1 MSDNQEKSRTQPY
14 VTAVPV
20 STTPIV
26 ISNSVPVDVQTTA
39 QLAISNDMIKTY
51 NYRRS
56 VMWFSGID
64 IFFSTI
70 YCLYQP
76 YFLIPLMIAFTGYY
90 GAKKYNVRLVQCYF
104 LYCVLVNI
112 IGRVA
117 YFFVYY
123 HNLDGQSKQQHA
135 FDFAWIMIS
144 TVISIWVCEIIYKFI
159 KYYGKLS
166 EREVLFLK
174 QNAHNTYV
182 HRRFYYI

>member
-1 MSDNQEKSRTQPY
+1 MVEHDPKNESEEY

-20 STTPIV
+20 TIPVSV
-26 ISNSVPVDVQTTA
+26 NQVPVPEIT
-39 QLAISNDMIKTY
+39 ISDDMIKTY

-64 IFFSTI
+64 IFFSAI
-70 YCLYQP
+70 YCLYVP

-112 IGRVA
+112 IGRVV

-123 HNLDGQSKQQHA
+123 HNLDGQSKQEHS

-174 QNAHNTYV
+174 QNAHSSYV
-182 HRRFYYI
+182 HRRFYYV

>member
-1 MSDNQEKSRTQPY
+1 MSDSQDKSRTQPY

-20 STTPIV
+20 SAPIV
-26 ISNSVPVDVQTTA
+26 ITGTTPVDVQTAA
-39 QLAISNDMIKTY
+39 QLAISDNMIKTY

-64 IFFSTI
+64 IFFSAI

-76 YFLIPLMIAFTGYY
+76 YFLIPLLIAFTGYQ

-104 LYCVLVNI
+104 VYCVLVNI

-123 HNLDGQSKQQHA
+123 HNLDGESKQAHA
-135 FDFAWIMIS
+135 FDFAWIILS
-144 TVISIWVCEIIYKFI
+144 TAISIWVCEIIYKFT
-159 KYYGKLS
+159 KYHRKLS
-166 EREVLFLK
+166 EPEVLFLK
-174 QNAHNTYV
+174 QNAHPNYV

>member
-1 MSDNQEKSRTQPY
+1 MTDNQEKPRTQPY
-14 VTAVPV
+14 VTAVPIN
-20 STTPIV
+20 TPQV
-26 ISNSVPVDVQTTA
+26 VVTANPVP
-39 QLAISNDMIKTY
+39 QLAISDNMIKTY

-64 IFFSTI
+64 IFFSAI

-123 HNLDGQSKQQHA
+123 HNLDGQSKQEHA

-174 QNAHNTYV
+174 QNAHPNYV
-182 HRRFYYI
+182 SRRFYYI

>member
-1 MSDNQEKSRTQPY
+1 MTDNQEKPRTQPY
-14 VTAVPV
+14 VTAVPIN
-20 STTPIV
+20 TPQV
-26 ISNSVPVDVQTTA
+26 VVTANPVP
-39 QLAISNDMIKTY
+39 QLAISDNMIKTY

-64 IFFSTI
+64 IFFSAI

-123 HNLDGQSKQQHA
+123 HNLDGQSKQEHA

-166 EREVLFLK
+166 EREVIFLK
-174 QNAHNTYV
+174 QNANPAYV
-182 HRRFYYI
+182 GRRFYYI

>member
-1 MSDNQEKSRTQPY
+1 MVEYDPKNQTDEY

-20 STTPIV
+20 TVPIRV
-26 ISNSVPVDVQTTA
+26 PQVPVP
-39 QLAISNDMIKTY
+39 QLDISDDMIKTY

-64 IFFSTI
+64 IFFSAI

-76 YFLIPLMIAFTGYY
+76 YFLIPLLIAFTGYH

-104 LYCVLVNI
+104 VYCVLVNI
-112 IGRVA
+112 IGRLA

-123 HNLDGQSKQQHA
+123 HSLDGQSQQQHV
-135 FDFAWIMIS
+135 FDFIWVMLA
-144 TVISIWVCEIIYKFI
+144 TVISIWICEIIYKFI
-159 KYYGKLS
+159 KYYGKLN
-166 EREVLFLK
+166 EREVLFIK
-174 QNAHNTYV
+174 QNAHPTYA

>member
-1 MSDNQEKSRTQPY
+1 MSENQDKINTQPY
-14 VTAVPV
+14 VTAVPINTSHV
-20 STTPIV
+20 VVTGNP
-26 ISNSVPVDVQTTA
+26 VP
-39 QLAISNDMIKTY
+39 QLEISNDMIKTY

-64 IFFSTI
+64 IFFSAI

-123 HNLDGQSKQQHA
+123 QLMSAKA
-135 FDFAWIMIS
+135 KKIC
-144 TVISIWVCEIIYKFI
+144 TEKEY
-159 KYYGKLS
+159 
-166 EREVLFLK
+166 
-174 QNAHNTYV
+174 
-182 HRRFYYI
+182 

>member
-1 MSDNQEKSRTQPY
+1 MSDSQDKSRTQPY
-14 VTAVPV
+14 VTAVPIN
-20 STTPIV
+20 TPQV
-26 ISNSVPVDVQTTA
+26 VVTANPVP
-39 QLAISNDMIKTY
+39 QLAISDNMIKTY

-64 IFFSTI
+64 IFFSAI

-123 HNLDGQSKQQHA
+123 HNLDGQSKQEHA

-144 TVISIWVCEIIYKFI
+144 TAISIWVCEIIYKFI
-159 KYYGKLS
+159 KYHGKLS
-166 EREVLFLK
+166 ERELLFIK
-174 QNAHNTYV
+174 QNANPAYV
-182 HRRFYYI
+182 GRRFYYI

>member
-1 MSDNQEKSRTQPY
+1 MTDNQEKSRTQTY
-14 VTAVPV
+14 VTAVPIN
-20 STTPIV
+20 TPQV
-26 ISNSVPVDVQTTA
+26 VVTANPVP
-39 QLAISNDMIKTY
+39 QLAISDNMIKTY

-64 IFFSTI
+64 IFFSAI

-123 HNLDGQSKQQHA
+123 HNLDGQSKQEHA

-174 QNAHNTYV
+174 QNAHPNYV